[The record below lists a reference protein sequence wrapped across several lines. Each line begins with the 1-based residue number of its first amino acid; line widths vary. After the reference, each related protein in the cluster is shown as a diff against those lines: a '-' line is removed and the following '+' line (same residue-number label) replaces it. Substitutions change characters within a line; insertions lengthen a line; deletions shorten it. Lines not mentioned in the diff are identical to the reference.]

1 MIYDVV
7 LVVLIEKLSFFNKQF
22 LGRYL
27 KPVTCKCNA
36 PVIRRQFILFLFPGS
51 GALTPHQLKVIQ
63 QVCDCFPFFQIDR
76 NQRPAVTNNQN
87 FENCYTNFV
96 PKLVLSGTVYDQKQ
110 PSALGCKDKEP
121 AHYFRFVSEDGCQPP
136 APEVRQEACKSRQI
150 LLCYVRLLQNM
161 SQRD

>member
-1 MIYDVV
+1 M
-7 LVVLIEKLSFFNKQF
+7 F
-22 LGRYL
+22 
-27 KPVTCKCNA
+27 
-36 PVIRRQFILFLFPGS
+36 FLFSGS

-63 QVCDCFPFFQIDR
+63 QVCDCFLFFQIAR
-76 NQRPAVTNNQN
+76 NRRPAVIIVIRNRLFSYDYPVINNQN

-96 PKLVLSGTVYDQKQ
+96 PKLVLPGTVYDQKQ

-136 APEVRQEACKSRQI
+136 APEVRHEACKSRQI
-150 LLCYVRLLQNM
+150 FLCYVRLLQNM